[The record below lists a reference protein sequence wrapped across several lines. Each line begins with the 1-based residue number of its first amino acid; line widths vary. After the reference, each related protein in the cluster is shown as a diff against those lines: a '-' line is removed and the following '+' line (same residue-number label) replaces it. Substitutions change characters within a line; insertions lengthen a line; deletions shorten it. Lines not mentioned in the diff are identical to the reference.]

1 MLPSPSDWVLQAEKA
16 QRVGQAAETEEG
28 ISALQ
33 VALSEA
39 EHERQSLHHK
49 YVQEKERCE
58 RAERECIELRAA
70 NHDLGIKISDMG
82 LEVDELRTQAVS
94 WKEAMQGQGVS
105 FASLR
110 DEMERL
116 MRGNKELKDEIEIQQ
131 HEVRRLCF
139 S

>member
-16 QRVGQAAETEEG
+16 QRVGQVAETEDG

-33 VALSEA
+33 VTLSEA
-39 EHERQSLHHK
+39 EHERQGLHHK
-49 YVQEKERCE
+49 YIQEKERCE
-58 RAERECIELRAA
+58 RAERECIELRTA

-105 FASLR
+105 VASLK

-116 MRGNKELKDEIEIQQ
+116 MRVNKELTDENEIRQQ
-131 HEVRRLCF
+131 EVRKLCF